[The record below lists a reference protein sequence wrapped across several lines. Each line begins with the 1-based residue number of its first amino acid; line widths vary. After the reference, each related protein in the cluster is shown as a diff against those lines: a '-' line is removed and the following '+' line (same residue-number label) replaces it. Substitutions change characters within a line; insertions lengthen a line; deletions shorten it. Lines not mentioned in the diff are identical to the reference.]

1 MGKGEEKFTIC
12 LLCKKSLLCL
22 IVLFLLYYN
31 CFKYVPF
38 PLVYAWSSSRPF
50 RTETMESIVVADVI
64 SVFEQC
70 FPPPP
75 MLEQLVWVENW
86 WMTVE
91 SPLPLA
97 VVFAVLD
104 DHSSRAG
111 IVAVGSVD
119 VLTRCPQSV
128 NFPDD
133 VALELDAP
141 LWFAACSSWTV
152 VGVPGFGAAAFCFV
166 NHLLNL

>member
-1 MGKGEEKFTIC
+1 
-12 LLCKKSLLCL
+12 
-22 IVLFLLYYN
+22 
-31 CFKYVPF
+31 
-38 PLVYAWSSSRPF
+38 
-50 RTETMESIVVADVI
+50 MESIVAADVT

-70 FPPPP
+70 FPPPLL
-75 MLEQLVWVENW
+75 LEQLVWVENW
-86 WMTVE
+86 WMTVV

-97 VVFAVLD
+97 VVFSVRV

-111 IVAVGSVD
+111 FDGIVAVD
-119 VLTRCPQSV
+119 VLTRCSQSV

-141 LWFAACSSWTV
+141 LWFVACSSWTV

>member
-1 MGKGEEKFTIC
+1 
-12 LLCKKSLLCL
+12 
-22 IVLFLLYYN
+22 
-31 CFKYVPF
+31 
-38 PLVYAWSSSRPF
+38 
-50 RTETMESIVVADVI
+50 MESIVAADADVT

-70 FPPPP
+70 FPPPLL
-75 MLEQLVWVENW
+75 LEQLVWVENW
-86 WMTVE
+86 WMTVV

-97 VVFAVLD
+97 VVFAVRV

-141 LWFAACSSWTV
+141 LWFVACSSWTV
-152 VGVPGFGAAAFCFV
+152 VGGVLGFGAAAFCFV